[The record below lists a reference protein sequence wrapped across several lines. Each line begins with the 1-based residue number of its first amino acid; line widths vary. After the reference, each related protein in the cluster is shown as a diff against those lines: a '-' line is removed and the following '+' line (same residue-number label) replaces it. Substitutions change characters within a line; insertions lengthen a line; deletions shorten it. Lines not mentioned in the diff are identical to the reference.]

1 MKPLPLNPINKI
13 SYHIDSLFGNG
24 VSSALPLD
32 EIQLEYSKKTGRIK
46 NFTVRNQLVGTLR
59 TNGALA
65 LTVFGAQELSKIPYF
80 RENCVIPSQDAIPF
94 VSEGRSLFCKHVQWC
109 GSNIK
114 PGSDVAVLESYDSN
128 NKIVA
133 TGVALFGN
141 TLMYRYERGV
151 AVRIRQGIKS
161 RKK

>member
-46 NFTVRNQLVGTLR
+46 NFRVHNQLVGTLR

-80 RENCVIPSQDAIPF
+80 RENCVIPSQDALPF

>member
-46 NFTVRNQLVGTLR
+46 NFRVRNQLVGTLR

-80 RENCVIPSQDAIPF
+80 RENCVIPSQDALPF